1 MNRLLSSKRINLYKN
16 QALMGL
22 VLLYLVVAVS
32 STVFAASYAYTV
44 TDLGTLGG
52 DSSEALD
59 INNKGQ
65 IVGFST
71 TSQGYEHGFF
81 YSDGL
86 MTAIRPFGNYSQS
99 SRAIAINDNGQ
110 VCGTASIKNGGSHAF
125 LYSNWVKT
133 DLGTLGGSY
142 SIGAGINN
150 SGQVCGISYVSGT
163 SEAPFIYANGTMT
176 NLGIS
181 GYAMDINDSGQ
192 IVGYDANPSSMGVY
206 AFLYSDGV
214 KTKLGSI
221 GGTASGA
228 LAINNSGQVV
238 GQALTYEGRD
248 HAFLY
253 SDGVMIDLGTF
264 GGNYSTAWD
273 INSSGQVVGLAKA
286 ADSSDCAF
294 LYSGDK
300 MINLNTLIDPACG
313 WTLYGAR
320 AINDLGQIVGYG
332 LNPIGE
338 SHAFLLNPIPEPASL
353 GLLAAGA
360 IGVLTRRWSKGR

>member
-1 MNRLLSSKRINLYKN
+1 MNRLLSSKRINLYN
-16 QALMGL
+16 IQVLRSLVFLFLML
-22 VLLYLVVAVS
+22 TVS

-86 MTAIRPFGNYSQS
+86 MTAIRPFGNYNQS

-142 SIGAGINN
+142 SVGAGINN

-181 GYAMDINDSGQ
+181 GFARDINDNGQ
-192 IVGYDANPSSMGVY
+192 IVGYAPNSSSGILY
-206 AFLYSDGV
+206 PFLYSDNV
-214 KTKLGSI
+214 KINLGSL
-221 GGTASGA
+221 GGSGGA
-228 LAINNSGQVV
+228 AMAINNSGQVV
-238 GQALTYEGRD
+238 GQAGTSEDLT

-253 SDGVMIDLGTF
+253 SEGAMIDLGTF
-264 GGNYSTAWD
+264 GGNYSTAWG
-273 INSSGQVVGLAKA
+273 INSNGQVVGLAKD

-294 LYSGDK
+294 LYSGNK
-300 MINLNTLIDPACG
+300 MINLNTLIDPTCG
-313 WTLYGAR
+313 WTLYSAR

-360 IGVLTRRWSKGR
+360 IGILARRWSKGR